1 MPVFR
6 INGLA
11 PMPTQRPLRSSTRE
25 EFMHWY
31 LEVLKKYTLFTGR
44 ARRSE
49 YWYFVL
55 VNLVLALVL
64 GMVDGV
70 LRRMVG
76 MGPLGMLYGLAV
88 LVPSIAVAIRRL
100 HDTDRS
106 GWWVLLGLVPIVGLV
121 LIWFLAQDSM
131 PSTNRYGQNP
141 KLALV

>member
-1 MPVFR
+1 
-6 INGLA
+6 
-11 PMPTQRPLRSSTRE
+11 
-25 EFMHWY
+25 MHWY

-55 VNLVLALVL
+55 VSFVITLVL
-64 GMVDGV
+64 GIVDAI
-70 LRRMVG
+70 LRKMVG

-106 GWWVLLGLVPIVGLV
+106 GWWLLLALVPLVGLV
-121 LIWFLAQDSM
+121 LIVFLAQDSM
-131 PSTNRYGQNP
+131 ASTNRYGQNP
-141 KLALV
+141 KMALT

>member
-1 MPVFR
+1 
-6 INGLA
+6 
-11 PMPTQRPLRSSTRE
+11 
-25 EFMHWY
+25 MHWY

-55 VNLVLALVL
+55 VNLVIALVL

-121 LIWFLAQDSM
+121 LIWFLAQDTM
-131 PSTNRYGQNP
+131 ASTNRYGQNP
-141 KLALV
+141 KLALA